1 MKIFCDHAK
10 RKLLQKGVTL
20 RIHQRLLCSKSK
32 VSLFYSFSP
41 ALLFLCSL
49 DALFALF
56 PHYNMSCGL
65 ATQLVLFIENP
76 AVLKLLLK
84 MFKRKKHCS
93 PSHRW
98 KHIQKINRLRVW
110 EWKTR
115 HSAAKPCNISGPMSS
130 STVTQTVVKDRLLIR
145 PLQNNTQDLTAAIP
159 FYISKDWMPF
169 QIVQRSGFVKVM
181 KVAMPPYKVPS
192 QTLFFKTEIPTCT
205 SRLKLL
211 LHKIKLQFKVHAL
224 QQVRGWSTTKSN
236 FSVSVTSEQAG
247 INPGNTVST
256 ILDEF
261 CFSGF
266 FQYARKIP
274 ELHNN
279 RERQNMS
286 EAFKVSLDL
295 WLVAFW
301 PLLEPCF

>member
-32 VSLFYSFSP
+32 VSLIYSFSP

-56 PHYNMSCGL
+56 PHYNMFCGL
-65 ATQLVLFIENP
+65 TTQPVLFIENP

-98 KHIQKINRLRVW
+98 KRIQKINRLRVW

-130 STVTQTVVKDRLLIR
+130 STVTQTVVKDRLLILFKIILKTS
-145 PLQNNTQDLTAAIP
+145 LQP
-159 FYISKDWMPF
+159 FLFTFQRTGCHFKLSKGLALWRWWRLPC
-169 QIVQRSGFVKVM
+169 
-181 KVAMPPYKVPS
+181 
-192 QTLFFKTEIPTCT
+192 LPTKCHHKHYF
-205 SRLKLL
+205 SRLKS
-211 LHKIKLQFKVHAL
+211 QPV
-224 QQVRGWSTTKSN
+224 
-236 FSVSVTSEQAG
+236 QA
-247 INPGNTVST
+247 
-256 ILDEF
+256 D
-261 CFSGF
+261 
-266 FQYARKIP
+266 
-274 ELHNN
+274 
-279 RERQNMS
+279 
-286 EAFKVSLDL
+286 
-295 WLVAFW
+295 
-301 PLLEPCF
+301 

>member
-1 MKIFCDHAK
+1 MF
-10 RKLLQKGVTL
+10 
-20 RIHQRLLCSKSK
+20 
-32 VSLFYSFSP
+32 
-41 ALLFLCSL
+41 
-49 DALFALF
+49 
-56 PHYNMSCGL
+56 CGL
-65 ATQLVLFIENP
+65 TTQPVLFIENP

-130 STVTQTVVKDRLLIR
+130 STVTQTVVKDRLLILFKIILKTS
-145 PLQNNTQDLTAAIP
+145 LQPFLFTFQRTGCHFKLSKGLALWRWWRLPCLPTSAITNIIFQDWNPNLYKQIKAAATQNKTL
-159 FYISKDWMPF
+159 
-169 QIVQRSGFVKVM
+169 VQG
-181 KVAMPPYKVPS
+181 
-192 QTLFFKTEIPTCT
+192 TCFEA
-205 SRLKLL
+205 SAGLIY
-211 LHKIKLQFKVHAL
+211 HKIKLFSLCYLRTSWQL
-224 QQVRGWSTTKSN
+224 ESTLETLFPQYYMS
-236 FSVSVTSEQAG
+236 FVS
-247 INPGNTVST
+247 
-256 ILDEF
+256 L
-261 CFSGF
+261 GF

-286 EAFKVSLDL
+286 KAFKESLDL

>member
-1 MKIFCDHAK
+1 
-10 RKLLQKGVTL
+10 
-20 RIHQRLLCSKSK
+20 
-32 VSLFYSFSP
+32 
-41 ALLFLCSL
+41 
-49 DALFALF
+49 
-56 PHYNMSCGL
+56 
-65 ATQLVLFIENP
+65 
-76 AVLKLLLK
+76 

-266 FQYARKIP
+266 FQYAR
-274 ELHNN
+274 
-279 RERQNMS
+279 
-286 EAFKVSLDL
+286 A
-295 WLVAFW
+295 A
-301 PLLEPCF
+301 